1 MEMVEEARTHDTFA
15 EVGGD
20 NDIQEHHNM
29 ICSHESLREH
39 FSGKLPTEGIVAL
52 LGCRHLANIFSEFLE
67 TDSDTC

>member
-20 NDIQEHHNM
+20 NDIQE
-29 ICSHESLREH
+29 SSREH

-67 TDSDTC
+67 TDSDIC